1 MGYFLFGPRR
11 DIYMFLDVRYLTLFV
26 GEGEWSEQV
35 LGSLVPVLDLKFR
48 DPLLNTPSVLSALK
62 SPPLRRM

>member
-1 MGYFLFGPRR
+1 
-11 DIYMFLDVRYLTLFV
+11 MFLDVRYLTLFV